1 MRIRHLLFSVTAS
14 ILLSSAIF
22 AQAGS
27 VELKSG
33 TGTLISSHA
42 SVTEAYAAI
51 VTPMT
56 QGYIIEL
63 AASYTGASETFP
75 ILISQKDGIDST
87 KRITIRPA
95 TGVTLVTIASLQ
107 ASLPIFLFDGGDF
120 VTIDGRAG
128 GAGSSINLFI
138 ENTTTSGASTTTI
151 NFINGATYNELRY
164 IHAKNSLQNSAGPRV
179 IQFATSANNPEGNS
193 YNKVT
198 NVNWRVA
205 EPELLPAELLPIP
218 TDIFL
223 FRITRSLT
231 GDTRAYGCSLPAQ
244 ALKLRTT

>member
-1 MRIRHLLFSVTAS
+1 MKIRHLLFSAAAS
-14 ILLSSAIF
+14 ILLSSAIL

-42 SVTEAYAAI
+42 SITEAYAAI
-51 VTPMT
+51 ITPMT

-63 AASYTGASETFP
+63 TAAYTAASETFP
-75 ILISQKDGIDST
+75 ISITQKDGIDSS

-95 TGVTLVTIASLQ
+95 AGVNLISLTSLQ
-107 ASLPIFLFDGGDF
+107 ASLPVILFDGGDF

-128 GAGSSINLFI
+128 GTGSSINLFI

-198 NVNWRVA
+198 NCKLEGSR
-205 EPELLPAELLPIP
+205 
-218 TDIFL
+218 
-223 FRITRSLT
+223 T
-231 GDTRAYGCSLPAQ
+231 GIASSGTAANPNRYLSFQDN
-244 ALKLRTT
+244 